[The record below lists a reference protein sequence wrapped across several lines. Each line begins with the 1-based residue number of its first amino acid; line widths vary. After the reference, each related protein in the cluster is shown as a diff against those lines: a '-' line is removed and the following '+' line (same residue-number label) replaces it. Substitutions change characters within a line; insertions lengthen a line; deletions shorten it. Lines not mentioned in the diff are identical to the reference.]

1 MILLYCAAL
10 VAPGAFPLRQPNGE
24 WAKKKKSGGKKK
36 ITQHLSKAGRGGE
49 RGPALRGNG
58 IFRPRSEIK
67 ALSGA
72 FRDGH
77 FIAHLGEGNGR
88 NNLLLF

>member
-10 VAPGAFPLRQPNGE
+10 VAPGAFPPRQAHRE
-24 WAKKKKSGGKKK
+24 WAKKGEDK

-49 RGPALRGNG
+49 RGPALRRNG
-58 IFRPRSEIK
+58 IFRPGSEIK

-72 FRDGH
+72 FRDGR
-77 FIAHLGEGNGR
+77 FIAHLGKGNGR